1 MASTT
6 KEPNRVEWVQ
16 VDVAATVDSA
26 ELLSALG
33 DPHVAGAWQEEHV
46 VHLYWPE
53 IGWGSDTLKA
63 LHNALERLGI
73 RLEPSSLTINRLPQ
87 KDWNAEW
94 ARRVEPIRIGRFLIR
109 SSWHAVALQADDLEL
124 VIDPKQAFGTGH
136 HATTQL
142 LLEWLPELIGP
153 RDRVLD
159 VGTGSGILAMAA
171 LKLGAAC
178 ALGLD
183 NDAVAVDC
191 ARDYA
196 CANGFDDRLQL
207 DVLAATDETAS
218 AAFAPTLVLANL
230 DRQTLLTA
238 AQALSRQA
246 ARGARLLLSGLLA
259 DQRTEIEEIYGRNGV
274 YLIRSRERDG
284 WLALELGAM
293 EGCEG

>member
-1 MASTT
+1 
-6 KEPNRVEWVQ
+6 
-16 VDVAATVDSA
+16 
-26 ELLSALG
+26 
-33 DPHVAGAWQEEHV
+33 
-46 VHLYWPE
+46 
-53 IGWGSDTLKA
+53 
-63 LHNALERLGI
+63 
-73 RLEPSSLTINRLPQ
+73 
-87 KDWNAEW
+87 
-94 ARRVEPIRIGRFLIR
+94 
-109 SSWHAVALQADDLEL
+109 
-124 VIDPKQAFGTGH
+124 
-136 HATTQL
+136 
-142 LLEWLPELIGP
+142 LIGP

-171 LKLGAAC
+171 LKLGASC

-238 AQALSRQA
+238 AQALSRHA

-259 DQRTEIEEIYGRNGV
+259 DQRTEIEEIYGRNGA
-274 YLIRSRERDG
+274 YLIRFREREG

>member
-6 KEPNRVEWVQ
+6 KEPDRVEWVQ

-33 DPHVAGAWQEEHV
+33 DPHVSGAWQEEHV

-53 IGWGSDTLKA
+53 VGWGSDTLKA
-63 LHNALERLGI
+63 LHNALERLGV

-94 ARRVEPIRIGRFLIR
+94 ARRVEPIRVGRFVIR
-109 SSWHAVALQADDLEL
+109 PSWHAVALQADDLEL

-171 LKLGAAC
+171 LKLGASC

-238 AQALSRQA
+238 AQALSRHA

-259 DQRTEIEEIYGRNGV
+259 DQRTEIEEIYGRNGA

-293 EGCEG
+293 EGCQG